1 MKYVIYLFLASQLA
15 ACASSSIAQKLNV
28 VSFDEKAN
36 PADLKSI
43 GNVEGKDCT
52 WYVMGYGV
60 GEDPTVRNAFYNAV
74 NQKEM
79 NLVPGQAAVA
89 KGPGLKI
96 VKNVSVENGGFN
108 AYVANRR
115 CMIVTG
121 AGFQ

>member
-1 MKYVIYLFLASQLA
+1 MKYLIYLFLVSQLA
-15 ACASSSIAQKLNV
+15 ACASSSIAQKLNM

-36 PADLKSI
+36 PAELKPI

-52 WYVMGYGV
+52 WYVLGYGI
-60 GEDPTVRNAFYNAV
+60 GEDPTVRNAFSNAV

-79 NLVPGQAAVA
+79 NLVPGQAAAV
-89 KGPGLKI
+89 KGPALKI

-108 AYVANRR
+108 AYLANRR
-115 CMIVTG
+115 CIVVTG

>member
-52 WYVMGYGV
+52 WYVMGYGI

>member
-1 MKYVIYLFLASQLA
+1 MKYVIYLFLASQLV

-36 PADLKSI
+36 PADLRSI

-79 NLVPGQAAVA
+79 NLIPGQAAAA

-108 AYVANRR
+108 AYVATRR